1 MAVRHPLSLQLYSAR
16 NFPPLEAQVA
26 TIARSGFSNV
36 ETFGPLHED
45 AARTRRLL
53 DQHSLTARSA
63 HFSLDMVEN
72 HSGRTLEIART
83 LGLEVVVAP

>member
-45 AARTRRLL
+45 TARTRRLL
-53 DQHSLTARSA
+53 DQHSLTPGARISASTWSRTTPDARSKSPARSA
-63 HFSLDMVEN
+63 
-72 HSGRTLEIART
+72 
-83 LGLEVVVAP
+83 